1 MDKAIRA
8 TIKKEKISTEIIV
21 SQITVSRL
29 LMRISFIIRQD
40 RVSNVSIDRRMFEW
54 GTPFPSIRELLD
66 RVG

>member
-8 TIKKEKISTEIIV
+8 TIKKRKDFYRDYCFGDYCFKITNAYFV
-21 SQITVSRL
+21 YHKPT
-29 LMRISFIIRQD
+29 
-40 RVSNVSIDRRMFEW
+40 SNVSIGRRMFEW